1 MKTRILLFIMLL
13 FSFSAFSQETT
24 DATIDKG
31 SGILYFSAKPGTTPV
46 NPDTYSVSEFAMN
59 TAANPPELWVW
70 NRTSAAWERQF
81 AISQGDTIPTTA
93 PSTGLP
99 RTYIRKSTGAIY
111 VYNGSAWTELGAG
124 GGGGGTD
131 DQTAVEVPF
140 TPTGNI
146 LSSDVQS
153 MGEELQTQIDAIQ
166 AAFGISNGAQNLGTF
181 PLSTISDNQDLKSA
195 LIELEAAVES
205 AGGGIS
211 DGDKGDITVSGSG
224 ATWTIDN
231 DAISTA
237 KIANDAVTAD
247 KLANTSVTAGSYT
260 NADITIDAQ
269 GRVTAAANGSAGGS
283 SVWTESSGDI
293 YYNSGNIGLG
303 NNNPAFLLDAGD
315 DTSELFRFRN
325 LNSAFYIGQSTSD
338 RFGYTAGTSNLLMET
353 SATLPLVL
361 GTFSG
366 TDLAFGTNNFTRMIV
381 KSDGKIGIG
390 TTSPS
395 NELDI
400 VGNIGLTNGDF
411 TLNSTAGSSEIFVQE
426 GGITRGGFGNRN
438 SKFQLFGG
446 GSANEHWV
454 ISANG
459 FVSQNHLNPIA
470 QLDILRSTDQFA
482 IRRSSTLVTVFDCE
496 PDGSLII
503 KNSQDNG
510 STYTGQFFIGIG
522 DVVGG
527 DDTDITGV
535 FGHANSIVTLVDV
548 TDDANTSDYT
558 IQAVQ
563 ETNGMTLFIECDN
576 SADFVDDGCVIETVG
591 ATLIENASNYVF
603 SSNKIV
609 TLRYSSTKG
618 MWRIL
623 NQ

>member
-1 MKTRILLFIMLL
+1 MDEKELL
-13 FSFSAFSQETT
+13 
-24 DATIDKG
+24 
-31 SGILYFSAKPGTTPV
+31 
-46 NPDTYSVSEFAMN
+46 
-59 TAANPPELWVW
+59 
-70 NRTSAAWERQF
+70 R
-81 AISQGDTIPTTA
+81 
-93 PSTGLP
+93 
-99 RTYIRKSTGAIY
+99 
-111 VYNGSAWTELGAG
+111 
-124 GGGGGTD
+124 
-131 DQTAVEVPF
+131 AVHGPCV
-140 TPTGNI
+140 
-146 LSSDVQS
+146 
-153 MGEELQTQIDAIQ
+153 
-166 AAFGISNGAQNLGTF
+166 
-181 PLSTISDNQDLKSA
+181 
-195 LIELEAAVES
+195 
-205 AGGGIS
+205 
-211 DGDKGDITVSGSG
+211 
-224 ATWTIDN
+224 
-231 DAISTA
+231 
-237 KIANDAVTAD
+237 
-247 KLANTSVTAGSYT
+247 
-260 NADITIDAQ
+260 
-269 GRVTAAANGSAGGS
+269 R
-283 SVWTESSGDI
+283 
-293 YYNSGNIGLG
+293 
-303 NNNPAFLLDAGD
+303 
-315 DTSELFRFRN
+315 
-325 LNSAFYIGQSTSD
+325 SD
-338 RFGYTAGTSNLLMET
+338 R
-353 SATLPLVL
+353 
-361 GTFSG
+361 
-366 TDLAFGTNNFTRMIV
+366 
-381 KSDGKIGIG
+381 
-390 TTSPS
+390 
-395 NELDI
+395 
-400 VGNIGLTNGDF
+400 
-411 TLNSTAGSSEIFVQE
+411 
-426 GGITRGGFGNRN
+426 RN

-454 ISANG
+454 ISANS